1 MVGPGCWRATC
12 TRGDGTGCTSSLLS
26 LLFSE
31 PMTCNKPAVGASGKE
46 HGAAELWEDAATSER
61 GRRGAADNACGPAAI
76 SEGTDM

>member
-1 MVGPGCWRATC
+1 MGPACWRAAH
-12 TRGDGTGCTSSLLS
+12 TRGGGTGCTSSLLS

-31 PMTCNKPAVGASGKE
+31 PMTCNKPAVGVSGKE
-46 HGAAELWEDAATSER
+46 HGAAELWEDAAMRER